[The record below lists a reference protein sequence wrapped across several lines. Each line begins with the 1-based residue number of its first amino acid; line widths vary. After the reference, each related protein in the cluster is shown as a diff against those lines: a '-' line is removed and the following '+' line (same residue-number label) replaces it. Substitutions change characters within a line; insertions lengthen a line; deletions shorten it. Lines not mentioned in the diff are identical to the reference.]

1 MRKRILLALGLV
13 TTFLPA
19 TLVLAEDVD
28 TRTEGGYRITTRRV
42 MRPMSKTEIVEQ
54 SRDVYR
60 EELTTEVQETTRVV
74 QVPVTQYQ
82 WEHEMVNRW
91 NPFSR
96 PYMIQR
102 LVPRTTWETR
112 TEIVKVPVTSR
123 RLVPETQIVQV
134 PVTRRWMAEEEIT
147 SKVAINPIETESAG
161 SLARKPSIG
170 GTKLESDPPKSG
182 TLSSPRRY

>member
-1 MRKRILLALGLV
+1 MRKRILLAFGLLAAI
-13 TTFLPA
+13 LPS
-19 TLVLAEDVD
+19 LAAADEVD
-28 TRTEGGYRITTRRV
+28 THTEGGYRITRRV
-42 MRPMSKTEIVEQ
+42 VKRPMSKTEIVEQ
-54 SRDVYR
+54 EREVYR
-60 EELTTEVQETTRVV
+60 EQLTTEIQETTRVV

-102 LVPRTTWETR
+102 LVPRTHWETR
-112 TEIVKVPVTSR
+112 TEIVSVPVTQR

-134 PVTRRWMAEEEIT
+134 PVTRRWMADEEIV
-147 SKVAINPIETESAG
+147 SKVAINPIEGESAG

-170 GTKLESDPPKSG
+170 GTKLDSDPPKSG
-182 TLSSPRRY
+182 TLAPRRY